1 MTATTHSHFGANTEA
16 LEVAQAFPEAIKG
29 KTVVIIGVNKNGIG
43 FTTAQAFASQEPRVL
58 IVAGRTKSKLEES
71 IDWMKKDYPNVDY
84 RALVLELGSQKAV
97 RAAAEELLSWQDVP
111 SVDLLVNSAGISGS
125 VETRELNEDGIEMI
139 FGRLRQSAFESQSIA
154 FVVRKGLLILHAQ
167 QRTISATFFSVTSL
181 CRS

>member
-16 LEVAQAFPEAIKG
+16 IEVAQAFPEAIKG
-29 KTVVIIGVNKNGIG
+29 KTVVITGVNKNGIG

-71 IDWMKKDYPNVDY
+71 IKEMKKDYPNVDY
-84 RALVLELGSQKAV
+84 RTLVLELGSQKAV

-111 SVDLLVNSAGISGS
+111 TVDLLVNSAGISGS

-139 FGRLRQSAFESQSIA
+139 FGRLCPSEAERQHMT
-154 FVVRKGLLILHAQ
+154 FVVGTVLLISHAQ
-167 QRTISATFFSVTSL
+167 QRTISATTFSVTSL
-181 CRS
+181 CRG